1 MKKISN
7 MWVSRLSGA
16 DTISLK
22 LKLKK
27 LYTDEKSIIPD
38 TYSGI
43 FISSVNYGQET
54 EIYKGLQA
62 INTDVIMP
70 AWLPCF

>member
-16 DTISLK
+16 DTIPLK

-38 TYSGI
+38 TYSWNI
-43 FISSVNYGQET
+43 H
-54 EIYKGLQA
+54 
-62 INTDVIMP
+62 
-70 AWLPCF
+70 